1 MTSMLSSRQRGA
13 VRLAWRFI
21 APYRGRVLGA
31 LLALLFTA
39 AITLSMGQGI
49 KLLVDQGLA
58 TQSPAALR
66 HSLLLFFVLVL
77 ALAFGTYTRF
87 YLVSWIGERVVAD
100 IRRRVF
106 DHLIELHPGFYESNR
121 SSEIQSRLTAD
132 TTLLQSVIGSS
143 LSMALRNLIML
154 IGGSILLVVTNPKL
168 SGIVLL
174 ALPLVV
180 APILLFGRR
189 VRALSRQ
196 SQDRVA
202 DVGSYVGEVLGQIKT
217 VQAYNH
223 QDEDKRRFG
232 ESAEAAFDVAR
243 KRIAQRSWLITVVI
257 VLVLGAV
264 GVMLWVGGMDVI
276 AGRISG
282 GELAAFVF
290 YSLIVGSSFG
300 TLSEVIGELQR
311 AAGAAE
317 RIGELLRS
325 RNAIVAPERP
335 QPLQRPV
342 QGRIELQGVRFAYPS
357 RADSYAIDGVDLQVA
372 AGETLALVGPSGA
385 GKSTLFDLL
394 LRFFDPQ
401 QGRILIDGVPIDQLD
416 PRELRACFALVS
428 QTPALFYGSIE
439 DNIRYGRLDASQA
452 EVEAAARAAHAHEF
466 IQRLPQGYQTHLG
479 EAGLGLSGGQRQR
492 LAIARALLAD
502 APILLLD
509 EATSALDAESEHL
522 IQQALPSLMAGRTTL
537 VIAHRLATVKQ
548 ADRIAVIERGRL
560 AAIGRHWPACRADR
574 QQRAVCAPGRAAV
587 RQLALR
593 LDGGGGAGRGDD
605 DRRHGQPLPPEQ
617 LLAEEDQATERG
629 DRRLQAHQHAEG
641 TRGHACQGDHFQA
654 VRQRR

>member
-1 MTSMLSSRQRGA
+1 MLSILSSRQRNA
-13 VRLAWRFI
+13 LRMAWRFI
-21 APYRGRVLGA
+21 APYRGRVFGA
-31 LLALLFTA
+31 LLALMFTA

-58 TQSPAALR
+58 TQSPAALQQ
-66 HSLLLFFVLVL
+66 SIGLFFVLVL
-77 ALAFGTYTRF
+77 ALAIGTFTRF
-87 YLVSWIGERVVAD
+87 YLVSWIGERFVAD
-100 IRRRVF
+100 IRKRVF
-106 DHLIELHPGFYESNR
+106 NHLIELHPGFYESNR

-154 IGGSILLVVTNPKL
+154 VGGSVLLVVTNAKL
-168 SGIVLL
+168 SGIVLM

-180 APILLFGRR
+180 APILIFGRR

-223 QDEDKRRFG
+223 QNEDKRRFG
-232 ESAEAAFDVAR
+232 LSAEAAFDTAR
-243 KRIAQRSWLITVVI
+243 QRIAQRAWLITVVI

-290 YSLIVGSSFG
+290 YSLIVGSAFG

-317 RIGELLRS
+317 RIAELLQA
-325 RNAIVAPERP
+325 RNEITPPASDVLHLP
-335 QPLQRPV
+335 QPV
-342 QGRIELQGVRFAYPS
+342 QGCIELQGLRFAYPS
-357 RADSYAIDGVDLQVA
+357 RPGSFAVDGIDLQVA

-401 QGRILIDGVPIDQLD
+401 QGRILIDGVPIQQLD
-416 PRELRACFALVS
+416 PRELRSSFALVS
-428 QTPALFYGSIE
+428 QNPALFFGSVE
-439 DNIRYGRLDASQA
+439 DNIRYGKTTASLA
-452 EVEAAARAAHAHEF
+452 EVEAAAKAAHAHDF
-466 IQRLPQGYQTHLG
+466 IMKLPNGYQTHLG
-479 EAGLGLSGGQRQR
+479 DAGLGLSGGQRQR
-492 LAIARALLAD
+492 LAIARALLVD

-522 IQQALPSLMAGRTTL
+522 IQQALPPLMEGRTTL
-537 VIAHRLATVKQ
+537 VIAHRLATVKS
-548 ADRIAVIERGRL
+548 ADRIAVIEHGQL
-560 AAIGRHWPACRADR
+560 AAIGTHSEL
-574 QQRAVCAPGRAAV
+574 VSSS
-587 RQLALR
+587 
-593 LDGGGGAGRGDD
+593 
-605 DRRHGQPLPPEQ
+605 PLYAR
-617 LLAEEDQATERG
+617 LAE
-629 DRRLQAHQHAEG
+629 LQFSNEAE
-641 TRGHACQGDHFQA
+641 A
-654 VRQRR
+654 VN

>member
-1 MTSMLSSRQRGA
+1 MLSILSSRQRNA
-13 VRLAWRFI
+13 LRMAWRFI
-21 APYRGRVLGA
+21 APYRGRVFGA
-31 LLALLFTA
+31 LLALMFTA

-58 TQSPAALR
+58 TQSPAALQQ
-66 HSLLLFFVLVL
+66 SIGLFFVLVL
-77 ALAFGTYTRF
+77 ALAIGTFTRF
-87 YLVSWIGERVVAD
+87 YLVSWIGERFVAD
-100 IRRRVF
+100 IRKRVF
-106 DHLIELHPGFYESNR
+106 NHLIELHPGFYESNR

-154 IGGSILLVVTNPKL
+154 VGGSVLLVVTNAKL
-168 SGIVLL
+168 SGIVLM

-223 QDEDKRRFG
+223 QAEDKRRFG
-232 ESAEAAFDVAR
+232 LSAEAAFDVAR
-243 KRIAQRSWLITVVI
+243 KRIAQRAWLITVVI

-290 YSLIVGSSFG
+290 YSLIVGSAFG

-317 RIGELLRS
+317 RIAELLQA
-325 RNAIVAPERP
+325 RNEITPPAADALHLT
-335 QPLQRPV
+335 QPV
-342 QGRIELQGVRFAYPS
+342 QGRIELQGLRFAYPS
-357 RADSYAIDGVDLQVA
+357 RPDSFAVDGIDLQVA

-401 QGRILIDGVPIDQLD
+401 QGSILIDGVPIQQLD
-416 PRELRACFALVS
+416 PRELRSSFALVS
-428 QTPALFYGSIE
+428 QNPALFFGSVE
-439 DNIRYGRLDASQA
+439 DNIRYGKTTASLA
-452 EVEAAARAAHAHEF
+452 EVEAAAKAAHAHEF
-466 IQRLPQGYQTHLG
+466 IMKLPDGYQTHLG
-479 EAGLGLSGGQRQR
+479 DAGLGLSGGQRQR
-492 LAIARALLAD
+492 LAIARALLVD

-509 EATSALDAESEHL
+509 EATSALDAESEYL
-522 IQQALPSLMAGRTTL
+522 IQQALPPLMEGRTTL
-537 VIAHRLATVKQ
+537 VIAHRLATVKS
-548 ADRIAVIERGRL
+548 ADRIAVIEHGKL
-560 AAIGRHWPACRADR
+560 AAIGSHSEL
-574 QQRAVCAPGRAAV
+574 VSSS
-587 RQLALR
+587 
-593 LDGGGGAGRGDD
+593 
-605 DRRHGQPLPPEQ
+605 PLYAR
-617 LLAEEDQATERG
+617 LAE
-629 DRRLQAHQHAEG
+629 LQFSHEAEV
-641 TRGHACQGDHFQA
+641 AN
-654 VRQRR
+654 

>member
-428 QTPALFYGSIE
+428 QNPALFYGSVE

-452 EVEAAARAAHAHEF
+452 EVEAAAHAAHAHEF

-560 AAIGRHWPACRADR
+560 AAIGRHAELIDSS
-574 QQRAVCAPGRAAV
+574 
-587 RQLALR
+587 ALYAR
-593 LDGGGGAGRGDD
+593 
-605 DRRHGQPLPPEQ
+605 
-617 LLAEEDQATERG
+617 LAE
-629 DRRLQAHQHAEG
+629 LQFG
-641 TRGHACQGDHFQA
+641 S
-654 VRQRR
+654 